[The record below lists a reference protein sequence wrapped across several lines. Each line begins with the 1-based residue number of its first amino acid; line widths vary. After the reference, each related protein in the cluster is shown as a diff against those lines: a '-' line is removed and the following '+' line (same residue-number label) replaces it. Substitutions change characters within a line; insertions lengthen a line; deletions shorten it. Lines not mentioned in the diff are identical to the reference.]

1 MRLNNTNSD
10 RPAVLEARWAILREK
25 ILTNRHW
32 LTHQGAVLKK
42 KYRRRSFWVM
52 RYRATLEGGRRCRRT
67 IYIAPG
73 SELELV
79 GRVRRLLREFRAEA
93 NAAREVAL
101 MAQFARRLTATCQ
114 HMARRYAGSW

>member
-1 MRLNNTNSD
+1 MRLSKINSD
-10 RPAVLEARWAILREK
+10 GPEELEARWAILREK
-25 ILTNRHW
+25 IHTNRHW
-32 LTHQGAVLKK
+32 LTHQGVVLKK

-101 MAQFARRLTATCQ
+101 MAQFASKIMATCRQ
-114 HMARRYAGSW
+114 MGRS

>member
-1 MRLNNTNSD
+1 MRLSNINSD
-10 RPAVLEARWAILREK
+10 GPEELEARWAILREK

-32 LTHQGAVLKK
+32 LTHQGTVLQK

-52 RYRATLEGGRRCRRT
+52 RYRTTLEGGRRRRHT
-67 IYIAPG
+67 IYIAPA

-93 NAAREVAL
+93 GAAREVAL

-114 HMARRYAGSW
+114 HMVSELTG